1 MNFRFLS
8 KMYASAI
15 YVFFLN
21 LVTCKQTTRRT
32 VIFGYECYDCYAV
45 RHRLKSVII
54 IFRFIVS
61 FVHFYVCQSI
71 HLVSFPQKDHV
82 NKNSCLPLYI
92 LKFPWSECQSQVFNL
107 HGQCSLQSLVGYMF
121 VVIFCPFNMKFKRGL
136 RSMIFYKIGCE
147 FKKFTGCERR
157 MHLLIYLR
165 IFRPGHLQK
174 QIQDMKIRI
183 LVFIRSL

>member
-54 IFRFIVS
+54 ILCFIVS

-71 HLVSFPQKDHV
+71 HLVIFPQKNHV
-82 NKNSCLPLYI
+82 NKNSCLPLYVLNFLVQSAI
-92 LKFPWSECQSQVFNL
+92 LRNSTSMSSMLCVPWV
-107 HGQCSLQSLVGYMF
+107 GTCSS
-121 VVIFCPFNMKFKRGL
+121 
-136 RSMIFYKIGCE
+136 
-147 FKKFTGCERR
+147 
-157 MHLLIYLR
+157 
-165 IFRPGHLQK
+165 
-174 QIQDMKIRI
+174 
-183 LVFIRSL
+183 